1 MRPDRLSARS
11 AATASQPARAAS
23 KRARKRAPPAPPS
36 DLHKNHDIYFVPGL
50 RRGLL
55 MLEILATAG
64 EPMSVAEIGKRIG
77 LTRSSV
83 FRLAYTLQ
91 HMGFVEETPD
101 SKLLRL
107 GARVLNIG
115 YAYLASQSL
124 IEIARPELEG
134 LRDRTSVSSHLAI
147 LDRREILYLS
157 CIQTRSGFLS
167 TMNVGTR
174 LPAYA
179 TPMGWLLLSDR
190 SVRELAALFPRSE
203 FVPLTDQTP
212 RSPGDLAQRIATAAA
227 DGYAIS
233 HGVVEPGGSSI
244 AAPVRDHTGRVVAAI
259 DVSAPDSAFDLAQFD
274 TRDVREVVATAQRI
288 SARLGYV
295 PDTRR
300 QAPEASGARV
310 RRKLR

>member
-1 MRPDRLSARS
+1 MRPDRVSARS
-11 AATASQPARAAS
+11 GGAVSQPSRAKP
-23 KRARKRAPPAPPS
+23 KRVRKRAGVEPPS

-55 MLEILATAG
+55 MLEALASAG

-91 HMGFVEETPD
+91 HMGFVEEVPD

-115 YAYLASQSL
+115 YAYLASQTL
-124 IEIARPELEG
+124 IETARPELES

-147 LDRREILYLS
+147 LDRGEILYLS
-157 CIQTRSGFLS
+157 CIQTKSGFLS

-179 TPMGWLLLSDR
+179 TPMGWLLLGDR
-190 SVRELAALFPRSE
+190 STRELGKLYPE
-203 FVPLTDQTP
+203 GCFVALTDQTP
-212 RSPGDLAQRIATAAA
+212 RNLAELAQRIATAVSA
-227 DGYAIS
+227 GHAIS
-233 HGVVEPGGSSI
+233 HGAVEPGGSSI
-244 AAPVRDHTGRVVAAI
+244 AAPIRDRDGRIVAAI
-259 DVSAPDSAFDLAQFD
+259 DISAPDSAFDMPVFD
-274 TRDVREVVATAQRI
+274 RNIREVMESAARI
-288 SARLGYV
+288 SSRLGFT
-295 PDTRR
+295 PDAPSDETPRR
-300 QAPEASGARV
+300 RS
-310 RRKLR
+310 RKA

>member
-1 MRPDRLSARS
+1 V
-11 AATASQPARAAS
+11 
-23 KRARKRAPPAPPS
+23 
-36 DLHKNHDIYFVPGL
+36 HKNHDIYFVPGL

-55 MLEILATAG
+55 VLEALANEGA
-64 EPMSVAEIGKRIG
+64 PLSVAEIGKRIG
-77 LTRSSV
+77 LTRSSM

-91 HMGFVEETPD
+91 HMGFVEEIPE

-124 IEIARPELEG
+124 IETARPELEA
-134 LRDRTSVSSHLAI
+134 LRDRTSVSAHLAI

-179 TPMGWLLLSDR
+179 TPMGWLLLADR
-190 SVRELAALFPRSE
+190 SARELAKLFPKAG

-212 RSPGDLAQRIATAAA
+212 RNIDDLARHIAAA
-227 DGYAIS
+227 AAAGHAIS
-233 HGVVEPGGSSI
+233 HGAVEPGGSSI
-244 AAPVRDHTGRVVAAI
+244 AAPVRDRSGRVVAAI
-259 DVSAPDSAFDLAQFD
+259 DLSAPDSAFDLAQFD
-274 TRDVREVVATAQRI
+274 TRDVREVMETAGRI
-288 SARLGYV
+288 SARLGY
-295 PDTRR
+295 
-300 QAPEASGARV
+300 APR
-310 RRKLR
+310 

>member
-1 MRPDRLSARS
+1 MASRPAPARS
-11 AATASQPARAAS
+11 AARAAS
-23 KRARKRAPPAPPS
+23 PEEVP
-36 DLHKNHDIYFVPGL
+36 DTGEHKNHDIYFVPGL

-55 MLEILATAG
+55 VLETLAAEG
-64 EPMSVAEIGKRIG
+64 RPMSVGDIGKRIG
-77 LTRSSV
+77 LSRSSM

-91 HMGFVEETPD
+91 HMGFVDEVPET
-101 SKLLRL
+101 KALRL

-124 IEIARPELEG
+124 IEVARPELEA

-157 CIQTRSGFLS
+157 CMQTKSGFLS

-179 TPMGWLLLSDR
+179 TPMGWLLLGDR
-190 SVRELAALFPRSE
+190 TAAEIAALYPERTLAPMTE
-203 FVPLTDQTP
+203 QTP
-212 RSPGDLAQRIATAAA
+212 RSTGELMQRIAEAMAA
-227 DGYAIS
+227 GYAIS

-244 AAPVRDHTGRVVAAI
+244 AAPVRDREGQVVAAI
-259 DVSAPDSAFDLAQFD
+259 DVSAPDSAFDLAQFE
-274 TRDVREVVATAQRI
+274 TRDVSEVVAAAGRI

-295 PDTRR
+295 
-300 QAPEASGARV
+300 APPPAAPASGTQAR
-310 RRKLR
+310 RRRR

>member
-91 HMGFVEETPD
+91 HMGFVEEVPD

-115 YAYLASQSL
+115 YAYLASQTL
-124 IEIARPELEG
+124 IETARPELES

-147 LDRREILYLS
+147 LDRGEILYLS
-157 CIQTRSGFLS
+157 CIQTKSGFLS

-179 TPMGWLLLSDR
+179 TPMGWLLLGDR
-190 SVRELAALFPRSE
+190 SARELGKLYPENCFVALTE
-203 FVPLTDQTP
+203 QTP
-212 RSPGDLAQRIATAAA
+212 RNLGELAQRIATAVSA
-227 DGYAIS
+227 GHAIS
-233 HGVVEPGGSSI
+233 HGAVEPGGSSI
-244 AAPVRDHTGRVVAAI
+244 AAPIRDRDGRIIAAI
-259 DVSAPDSAFDLAQFD
+259 DISAPDSAFDMSVFD
-274 TRDVREVVATAQRI
+274 RDIREVMDSAARI
-288 SARLGYV
+288 SSRLGFT
-295 PDTRR
+295 PDAPPESSPKRR
-300 QAPEASGARV
+300 RSRAP
-310 RRKLR
+310 

>member
-1 MRPDRLSARS
+1 MTTPRVTSRPLHR
-11 AATASQPARAAS
+11 
-23 KRARKRAPPAPPS
+23 KRARSDAGPAPPP
-36 DLHKNHDIYFVPGL
+36 DVHKNHDIYFVPGL

-55 MLEILATAG
+55 VLEALANEGA
-64 EPMSVAEIGKRIG
+64 PMSVAEIGKRID
-77 LTRSSV
+77 LSRSSM

-91 HMGFVEETPD
+91 HMGFVEEIPE

-115 YAYLASQSL
+115 YAYLASQTL
-124 IEIARPELEG
+124 IEMARPDLEA

-157 CIQTRSGFLS
+157 CIQTKSGFLS

-179 TPMGWLLLSDR
+179 TPMGWLLLGDR
-190 SVRELAALFPRSE
+190 SARELGELFPERS

-212 RSPGDLAQRIATAAA
+212 RNVGELAQRIAVAGAA
-227 DGYAIS
+227 GHAIS
-233 HGVVEPGGSSI
+233 HGAVEPGGSSI
-244 AAPVRDHTGRVVAAI
+244 AAPVRDRNGRVVAAI
-259 DVSAPDSAFDLAQFD
+259 DISAPDSAFDLSAFD
-274 TRDVREVVATAQRI
+274 TRDVREVMETAGRI

-295 PDTRR
+295 SEQKVIATKRSTR
-300 QAPEASGARV
+300 S
-310 RRKLR
+310 RR